1 MLNQSLLKLILEK
14 ELTVWNR
21 LVLYTKVLGEDSEI
35 VKSTRTEW
43 VTVSSLLMET
53 GANPLIQGRE
63 FSNL

>member
-14 ELTVWNR
+14 ELIAWNR
-21 LVLYTKVLGEDSEI
+21 LVLYAQVLGEDSEI

-43 VTVSSLLMET
+43 VTLSSIIMET

-63 FSNL
+63 FSGL